1 MSRPY
6 PDAMDT
12 LRSIGGVVTE
22 GLGWALLPQVKIGQF
37 VAEKAAQALGP
48 KSQPAPAVQ
57 PQPQAQAPQAP
68 APAQA
73 GAPVQAAPQPHQL
86 PPGSYD
92 VASITPEQL
101 DALKH
106 SKDSKDRALAATI
119 QRSKAAY
126 GDLMKNGSQIIA
138 NRQEGND
145 GQPVLTILPP
155 GFDPSKETRVHTHYH
170 GYNATVADS
179 KDHGAGLTNRIAE
192 IQQRGGTQ
200 TVIVLPE
207 CANAQAGKYNTDWS
221 NVKSQTATTDGA
233 LQAAGVNNPTYRVVS
248 AHSGGGDAL
257 TYALARAKNG
267 SGLQAD
273 RLELQDCFYG
283 SQGPVAGWAQTPNGQ
298 AAHSVVY
305 LHGTN
310 DASDAGVRRAF
321 GQRYV
326 RQDYGNHDLTNKKM
340 DSYPD
345 N

>member
-1 MSRPY
+1 
-6 PDAMDT
+6 MDT
-12 LRSIGGVVTE
+12 LRSVGGIVTE
-22 GLGWALLPQVKIGQF
+22 GLGWALMPQVKIGQL
-37 VAEKAAQALGP
+37 VAEKAVKALGP
-48 KSQPAPAVQ
+48 QTPAAPAVQ
-57 PQPQAQAPQAP
+57 PQAGGGSQPAAPVAP
-68 APAQA
+68 T
-73 GAPVQAAPQPHQL
+73 APVQATPQPRQL

-106 SKDSKDRALAATI
+106 SKDPKDHALAATI

-126 GDLMKNGSQIIA
+126 GDLLANGSQIIA
-138 NRQEGND
+138 NRQEGNG
-145 GQPVLTILPP
+145 GQPVLTVLPP

-179 KDHGAGLTNRIAE
+179 KNHGAGLTNRIAE
-192 IQQRGGTQ
+192 IQQKGGPQ

-207 CANAQAGKYNTDWS
+207 CGNAQAGKYATDWS
-221 NVKSQTATTDGA
+221 NVKDQASTTNGA
-233 LQAAGVNNPTYRVVS
+233 LQAAGVTNPGYRVVS

-257 TYALARAKNG
+257 TYALARQKNG
-267 SGLQAD
+267 AGLQAD

-298 AAHSVVY
+298 AAHQVVY

-310 DASDAGVRRAF
+310 DASDSGVKKAF
-321 GQRYV
+321 GNRYV
-326 RQDYGNHDLTNKKM
+326 RQEYGNHDLTNKKM
-340 DSYPD
+340 DAYPD